1 MTTQAQASTRICH
14 FMCFLAIACLLWAHS
29 ASAQTRERCIEQRE
43 ERTAAVNARDW
54 PNLVRLSKRYVQSCR
69 GVTGAQDISDAY
81 EDIAKANLAMHRA
94 QDALEAANMC
104 VTTYYANPG
113 CHLEKALAMLA
124 LNRLIEARDIL
135 DVTERLL
142 KSALTE
148 NDLAFRS
155 AYHSLEREMHLAI
168 KKSYETK
175 LRLVEVLRVR
185 YFGY

>member
-1 MTTQAQASTRICH
+1 MTTHAQASTRICH
-14 FMCFLAIACLLWAHS
+14 FICFLAIACLLWAHS
-29 ASAQTRERCIEQRE
+29 ASAQTIERCIEQKR

-54 PNLVRLSKRYVQSCR
+54 PNLDRLSKRYVQSCR
-69 GVTGAQDISDAY
+69 GVTGAQDISNAY
-81 EDIAKANLAMHRA
+81 EDIARANRRRHRA

-113 CHLEKALAMLA
+113 CHLEKAQAMLA

-155 AYHSLEREMHLAI
+155 AYHSLERELHLTI
-168 KKSYETK
+168 KKNYEAQ
-175 LRLVEVLRVR
+175 LGLVEDLRVQ